1 MPPPVLAFGGP
12 TSTRPP
18 PYSAIE
24 HVDVQDQSFVLF
36 LANCDAVDTT
46 IRKQRAS
53 SEPSSSIKMEG
64 LQEGEK
70 PCTKTACIDL
80 LRRINV
86 AGKKNRDEREDL
98 AYEQQVYS
106 RTVLSK

>member
-1 MPPPVLAFGGP
+1 MPPPELAFGGR
-12 TSTRPP
+12 TSTKAP

-46 IRKQRAS
+46 IRKQRTS
-53 SEPSSSIKMEG
+53 SGPSSSIKVEG

-70 PCTKTACIDL
+70 PCMKNGCIDVQ
-80 LRRINV
+80 RRITV

-98 AYEQQVYS
+98 AYEQQVI
-106 RTVLSK
+106 LPNI